1 MSDLNKIKN
10 NEHPFLVCT
19 LKGINKTY
27 ITEYYYSGKV
37 VEKVIPSTLKY
48 STPILFF
55 Y

>member
-1 MSDLNKIKN
+1 MATLDKIKN
-10 NEHPFLVCT
+10 DEYPILVCT

-37 VEKVIPSTLKY
+37 VNKEVPGTLRLI
-48 STPILFF
+48 TPILFF